1 MSPYQ
6 SSPSTQLR
14 SPSERARARVS
25 EVVHPLGGAIGGGGA
40 FRESPAL
47 RGHGVV
53 GRPPPQMPQ
62 GLRGGGGEPHPRNPD
77 EGCEI
82 VAARQ
87 TLAARTVLLII
98 WVWVDHSVFV
108 LILTH
113 SLTEYHQQNRWSSI
127 PCRYVSFRVRQRALL
142 LKLMPKWKQPFGES
156 PVKQLCF
163 SRHFTQVFTVAG
175 GTNATGDTDLQVWTG
190 AVRLWLA
197 EASSWMSRFAS
208 RRIRAC
214 EGILDPK

>member
-1 MSPYQ
+1 MFILVSVVFGRDSPT
-6 SSPSTQLR
+6 SL
-14 SPSERARARVS
+14 
-25 EVVHPLGGAIGGGGA
+25 
-40 FRESPAL
+40 ESPIFAL
-47 RGHGVV
+47 HTTSLLGARPRRERGTSAGWRHWR
-53 GRPPPQMPQ
+53 GRCLPRVTCTARSW
-62 GLRGGGGEPHPRNPD
+62 RGWTSADASAARGGEPPRNP
-77 EGCEI
+77 
-82 VAARQ
+82 
-87 TLAARTVLLII
+87 TVLLII
-98 WVWVDHSVFV
+98 WVWVDHVFV

-156 PVKQLCF
+156 PVKQLRF